1 MSNSSLH
8 SEDIKRTPSEPAEQP
23 RAETEE
29 DLKKNLAKRRE
40 ALAELAAYDQE
51 INI

>member
-1 MSNSSLH
+1 VSNSSPH
-8 SEDIKRTPSEPAEQP
+8 SEDIKRTPSEPAERP

>member
-1 MSNSSLH
+1 MSNSSPH